1 MTEDKQAK
9 FLRFTLTIDGINKKS
24 KRDVNDFFE
33 DLTNDIVDR
42 PSFYHCGFWIKP
54 SNMLITTEYWQSN
67 LKAIFFKLVKNR
79 LDILHESY
87 DFLKISY
94 KIEEVEPNFKTRE
107 PIVNDPKHTSKR
119 KYKQD
124 SYTKPD
130 EPKKAKKTKNI
141 KDTNDEKRDEDNK

>member
-24 KRDVNDFFE
+24 KRDVTDFFE
-33 DLTNDIVDR
+33 DLTDDIVER
-42 PSFYHCGFWIKP
+42 PSFYHCDFWIKP
-54 SNMLITTEYWQSN
+54 TKMLIITEYWQSN

-94 KIEEVEPNFKTRE
+94 KIEEVEPNFKTRDV
-107 PIVNDPKHTSKR
+107 IVNDPKHTSKR

-130 EPKKAKKTKNI
+130 ESKKAKKTKYISN
-141 KDTNDEKRDEDNK
+141 TNDEKRAK